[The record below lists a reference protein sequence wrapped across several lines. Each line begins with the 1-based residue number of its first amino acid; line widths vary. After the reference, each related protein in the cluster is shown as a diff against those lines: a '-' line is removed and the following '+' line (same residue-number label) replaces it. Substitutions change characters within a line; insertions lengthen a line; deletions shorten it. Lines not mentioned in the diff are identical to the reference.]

1 LDCDEDCLFRDLV
14 AALCP
19 QPCLGLFSFEP
30 LVIETG
36 AYRSIV
42 GPAYRF
48 CGLGMALYFA
58 SQALRDFYSRC

>member
-1 LDCDEDCLFRDLV
+1 
-14 AALCP
+14 
-19 QPCLGLFSFEP
+19 

-36 AYRSIV
+36 AYLRIV

-48 CGLGMALYFA
+48 FGLGMALYFA